1 MPHCTTCHKK
11 YTRLT
16 GLQRHRAV
24 CELLSRSSFCKKAD
38 LEEQADLPPITELW
52 SIVKTLA
59 TQVEKQKK
67 EIQLLKQSEGIHQ
80 KKIKVKEWLDL
91 HSKPKL
97 TYHEWIETIEITKQH
112 LQSIFDAG
120 FVKGFINI
128 LQSISSLE
136 DEQLILLLPLCA
148 FNHKKNIL
156 YHFDGREWS
165 ILKIEDFKQFISGL
179 YRKLM
184 VHYKVWFDKNQSK
197 IENINSSPIYLQNHS
212 KMMGGIHG
220 RADGIKR
227 IHIGLYQFLKIAF
240 ATMTS

>member
-11 YTRLT
+11 YARLT

-38 LEEQADLPPITELW
+38 LEEQADLPPLTELW

-59 TQVEKQKK
+59 TQVEKQQK
-67 EIQLLKQSEGIHQ
+67 EIQLLKQSERIQQ

-91 HSKPKL
+91 HSKPSL
-97 TYHEWIETIEITKQH
+97 TYHEWTEAIEITEQH
-112 LQSIFDAG
+112 LNNIFDDG
-120 FVKGFINI
+120 LVKGLVNI
-128 LQSISSLE
+128 LQSICLL
-136 DEQLILLLPLCA
+136 DMEQMRTSPLCA
-148 FNHKKNIL
+148 FNHKRNIL

-165 ILKIEDFKQFISGL
+165 ILKIEDFKQFIAML

-184 VHYKVWFDKNQSK
+184 LHYKVWFDKNQSK
-197 IENINSSPIYLQNHS
+197 IENLNSSPIYLQNHL
-212 KMMGGIHG
+212 KMMWGSHR

-227 IHIGLYQFLKIAF
+227 IHIRLYQFLKKSF
-240 ATMTS
+240 RQ